1 MGLII
6 YLFWINV
13 FSYLLYVEDKHR
25 AYLGEWRIPEWLLI
39 LIAFICGALGSFMAM
54 LMFRHKTRHKKFMIS
69 VPIFLVVQIIISV
82 LSVYFKWIVI

>member
-13 FSYLLYVEDKHR
+13 FAYLLYAEDKHR

-39 LIAFICGALGSFMAM
+39 LIAFIGGGLGSLMAM
-54 LMFRHKTRHKKFMIS
+54 LMFRHKTRHKKFMICI
-69 VPIFLVVQIIISV
+69 PIFLVVQIIISV
-82 LSVYFKWIVI
+82 LSIYLKWIAI